1 MGRTTTTAWRAAAV
15 LALLVLAQPAAR
27 AFSPD
32 VLASVVSVL
41 PEWPDTASR
50 PEEPEGSAVAVLA
63 GGYLATNVHVLG
75 AARRLRVR
83 LHDGRLMDAEIV
95 GRDGLTDIALIR
107 VGLDLPVPEMGPEPA
122 LAAPVCAVGNAFG
135 LDLSVTCGVVSAV
148 HRTGTGFNPVED
160 FIQTDAAIN
169 PGGSGGALV
178 DARGRLVGLVSAI
191 FTKGSDAN
199 IGVNFAAS
207 LRLVMRVAT
216 DLKEHGRVRR
226 GKSGLRVEDLT
237 DAARATM
244 AGARI
249 TRVTPGGAAE
259 LAGLAA
265 GDVVTAIG
273 GRQIAKAS
281 DVTGAMYLHRP
292 GESAGVTVLRD
303 GAARL
308 FTVVPRP

>member
-1 MGRTTTTAWRAAAV
+1 MMAV
-15 LALLVLAQPAAR
+15 SWTPR
-27 AFSPD
+27 SSD
-32 VLASVVSVL
+32 
-41 PEWPDTASR
+41 
-50 PEEPEGSAVAVLA
+50 
-63 GGYLATNVHVLG
+63 
-75 AARRLRVR
+75 
-83 LHDGRLMDAEIV
+83 
-95 GRDGLTDIALIR
+95 RDGLTDIALIR

-273 GRQIAKAS
+273 GRRIAKAS

-292 GESAGVTVLRD
+292 GESAGVTVLRN